1 MPWYLFAAATPT
13 LYSFTNYVDKFL
25 IEKKIKDPIAITA
38 LASIAAGFIG
48 IFIGIITG
56 FNNIGF
62 SQTAILI
69 FAGILLT
76 FYLIPYFEAI
86 KNDDVS
92 TVIPLFQFIP
102 VFTLIMSAVILKE
115 TLTARQIVGLLLVVF
130 AGIFVSAE
138 KIEAKIF
145 KPRKSL
151 YYMLVASFMYGLV
164 GILFRF
170 VVKESD
176 YWTTLSYEYIG
187 SGIGGILL
195 FLSRKVRTNLAMQ
208 SKEIKTSAGII
219 TVNNGLTISAQ
230 MSEAYALSL
239 APVPLVNIIG
249 SIQPVIN
256 LIEGIILTKKFPHLI
271 SENISRPILIQKS
284 ISILFIFIGM
294 YLVYF

>member
-1 MPWYLFAAATPT
+1 MFLVKNLGIGASAFIDLGPTGNTTNKAFGYAVDLDLPVIDFAGVSVI
-13 LYSFTNYVDKFL
+13 LYSDLATLGYTTGKKTNYQKGFGVFGGVKGKIIIIDYRSEYRYLNKGFIPNYVDKFL

-145 KPRKSL
+145 KPRK
-151 YYMLVASFMYGLV
+151 
-164 GILFRF
+164 
-170 VVKESD
+170 
-176 YWTTLSYEYIG
+176 
-187 SGIGGILL
+187 
-195 FLSRKVRTNLAMQ
+195 
-208 SKEIKTSAGII
+208 EIWH
-219 TVNNGLTISAQ
+219 L
-230 MSEAYALSL
+230 
-239 APVPLVNIIG
+239 
-249 SIQPVIN
+249 
-256 LIEGIILTKKFPHLI
+256 KFGKFLI
-271 SENISRPILIQKS
+271 SYMAFGTLANPVAIPPQSNKAVKPATFVLFGTAS
-284 ISILFIFIGM
+284 IF
-294 YLVYF
+294 